1 MKLAILASL
10 ISSAAAFAPA
20 KSASSATKLDATKA
34 DLEKLAGECNPVV
47 KFFDPLNLAEA
58 DFYGMGNEATIG
70 WLRQCEIKHG
80 RVAMAAF
87 VGYCVQSNF
96 VFPWPETLAGAS
108 HPATDLTPE
117 AQWDAIPTGAK
128 WQIFVL
134 ISALEVWDE
143 CGGGELPHYTKGRK
157 PGQYP
162 SFQGFRD
169 EVHFVL
175 DLYDPL
181 GFSKKRSAEAK
192 EKGLIAEINN
202 GRLAMLGIF
211 GFLAANK
218 IDGSVPLLPGLG
230 ASPGYDGD
238 PMVPFS
244 ADFSYFS

>member
-47 KFFDPLNLAEA
+47 KFFDPLNLAEG

-96 VFPWPETLAGAS
+96 VFPWAETLAGAS
-108 HPATDLTPE
+108 HPGTDLTPE

-181 GFSKKRSAEAK
+181 GFFKKRSAEAK